1 MERDVQKSLS
11 NYHIILRDYQ
21 YDIEIKIKEIISKIT
36 ETMNTSIQNSND
48 IQLMIDKY
56 HDKKILPIIVRL
68 VDIIQN
74 KKWVV
79 NYDNETTDWII
90 QNKGV
95 EMGKVKIQTKKAT
108 INIPSNDLTLN
119 LHLGKDKENKENLEI
134 IKSL

>member
-1 MERDVQKSLS
+1 MNYVEELKPILSLPES
-11 NYHIILRDYQ
+11 FLKELNYFFI
-21 YDIEIKIKEIISKIT
+21 
-36 ETMNTSIQNSND
+36 NSNLSK
-48 IQLMIDKY
+48 QERS
-56 HDKKILPIIVRL
+56 RL

-95 EMGKVKIQTKKAT
+95 EMGKVKIQTKKAI
-108 INIPSNDLTLN
+108 INIPSNDLTIN
-119 LHLGKDKENKENLEI
+119 LHLGKDKENKQNLEI